1 MGIKPKI
8 NKEEK
13 YDYNG
18 ELKKELEKASIVVT
32 DSETGFMYYKPAKTG
47 LDENINL
54 FDAFKLNGFGSMTS
68 RSKVRTFNDILKL
81 KALAVDK
88 RFHFYTTTKGNK
100 PFYYNGKVLLGVKS
114 ELSEEIRN
122 ENKKSFENGEDYT
135 VVDLNGNAYKKLY
148 FKEPVTFIEGLGE
161 NPNSR
166 LTPVG
171 MLDYTKESSVKYIAI
186 EGNVLYQ
193 IDCCGYIQSKLFFGK
208 SVNENLAVPYV
219 IRFEKHYIDNKCG
232 NKFEPYNIEE
242 RAMRYYKEDDMKDGN
257 VRLSL
262 NNCIYEDTSYTL
274 DIIFTSPTKCTVE
287 LYLDGELKA
296 SKRCFILN
304 LNRVIAN
311 LCVGLEHTEPPRK
324 VTKLDIEEV
333 LNR

>member
-1 MGIKPKI
+1 MI
-8 NKEEK
+8 EK
-13 YDYNG
+13 A
-18 ELKKELEKASIVVT
+18 ELKKELEEASIVIT
-32 DSETGFMYYKPAKTG
+32 DSETGFVYYKPAKTS
-47 LDENINL
+47 LDDRVNL
-54 FDAFKLNGFGSMTS
+54 FDAFKLNGFGSMSS

-81 KALAVDK
+81 KSLEADK

-114 ELSEEIRN
+114 ELSEEIRK
-122 ENKKSFENGEDYT
+122 ENKKAFEIGEDYT

-148 FKEPVTFIEGLGE
+148 FKEPVTFIKELDK
-161 NPNSR
+161 NPNSG

-208 SVNENLAVPYV
+208 SVNENLAVPYI
-219 IRFEKHYIDNKCG
+219 IRFEKNYMDNKYG
-232 NKFEPYNIEE
+232 NNFEPYEIEE
-242 RAMRYYKEDDMKDGN
+242 RVMRYYNEDDLKDGD

-262 NNCIYEDTSYTL
+262 NNCMYEDTPYTL
-274 DIIFTSPTKCTVE
+274 DITFTSPTKCKVE
-287 LYLDGELKA
+287 LYLDGELKS
-296 SKRCFILN
+296 SKSGFILN
-304 LNRVIAN
+304 LNRIIAN
-311 LCVGLEHTEPPRK
+311 LCVGLEHIEQPRN
-324 VTKLDIEEV
+324 VTKLDIEEI